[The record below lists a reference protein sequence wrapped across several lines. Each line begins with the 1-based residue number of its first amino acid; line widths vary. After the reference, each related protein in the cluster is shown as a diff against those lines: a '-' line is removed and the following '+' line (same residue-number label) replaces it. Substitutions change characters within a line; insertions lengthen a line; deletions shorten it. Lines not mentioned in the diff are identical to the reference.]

1 MSIFRKKDYFS
12 TEEQQRIVSA
22 IKAAEQQT
30 SGEVRV
36 YIEKRCRY
44 VDPLDR
50 AAELFLGLKMDQTAE
65 HNGVLVYL
73 AYKDRQ
79 FAILADKGIHQKV
92 GDAFWQQE
100 VNVMK
105 THFVQEKPALAIEH
119 VVTDIGKALH
129 THFPYNSAIDKN
141 ELPDDIIFGR

>member
-1 MSIFRKKDYFS
+1 MPLFRKEEYFT
-12 TEEQQRIVSA
+12 TEEKHRIVSA

-36 YIEKRCRY
+36 YIEKRCRF

-50 AAELFLGLKMDQTAE
+50 AAELFWGLKMDLTKE
-65 HNGVLVYL
+65 RNGVLVYL

-79 FAILADKGIHQKV
+79 FAVLADQGIHEKM
-92 GDAFWQQE
+92 GNAFWQQE

-105 THFVQEKPALAIEH
+105 KHFVQEKPAEAVEH

-141 ELPDDIIFGR
+141 ELPDDIIFGK

>member
-1 MSIFRKKDYFS
+1 MSIFRKEDYFS
-12 TEEQQRIVSA
+12 DEEKRRIVGA

-30 SGEVRV
+30 SGEIRV
-36 YIEKRCRY
+36 YVERRCRF

-50 AAELFLGLKMDQTAE
+50 AAELFWGLKMDHTKE
-65 HNGVLVYL
+65 RNGVLVYL

-79 FAILADKGIHQKV
+79 FAILADQGIHQKV

-105 THFVQEKPALAIEH
+105 KHFVEEQPSQAIEH
-119 VVTDIGKALH
+119 V
-129 THFPYNSAIDKN
+129 
-141 ELPDDIIFGR
+141 